1 MKRIFF
7 LVLFITHSAFAQET
21 PKADLSNPR
30 TTVYTHIYNLQDDSY
45 HPEVSA
51 KTIYG
56 KKENEAIDIA
66 IKIKKVLD
74 GRGLEID
81 FNRIPSDSTYSD
93 AAGYESLN
101 KFILFPE
108 QMPLI
113 SVERIGTS
121 WYYSR
126 ETVKRI
132 NGLYKDTFPW
142 YVDKIHSFEFNRDFF
157 ANVFCC

>member
-74 GRGLEID
+74 CR
-81 FNRIPSDSTYSD
+81 
-93 AAGYESLN
+93 
-101 KFILFPE
+101 
-108 QMPLI
+108 
-113 SVERIGTS
+113 
-121 WYYSR
+121 
-126 ETVKRI
+126 
-132 NGLYKDTFPW
+132 
-142 YVDKIHSFEFNRDFF
+142 
-157 ANVFCC
+157 

>member
-56 KKENEAIDIA
+56 KK
-66 IKIKKVLD
+66 KMKPSTSQSRLKK
-74 GRGLEID
+74 
-81 FNRIPSDSTYSD
+81 Y
-93 AAGYESLN
+93 
-101 KFILFPE
+101 
-108 QMPLI
+108 
-113 SVERIGTS
+113 
-121 WYYSR
+121 
-126 ETVKRI
+126 
-132 NGLYKDTFPW
+132 
-142 YVDKIHSFEFNRDFF
+142 
-157 ANVFCC
+157 